1 MKVFRWTLIGAAAGI
16 AFGSV
21 WHQFEPGLA
30 LYFWPVF
37 GALMLGQH
45 AYRSG
50 RDKDRAEPPTAADDD
65 E

>member
-1 MKVFRWTLIGAAAGI
+1 MKTFRWALIGAVTGI
-16 AFGSV
+16 VFGLV
-21 WHQFEPGLA
+21 WHQFEPTLA

-37 GALMLGQH
+37 GALIFGQH

-50 RDKDRAEPPTAADDD
+50 RDKDGSKPPTAADD